1 MDTEATGQRG
11 TSYARANRLM
21 GYACASLGGAFL
33 WGFAA
38 FFFGTIPFL
47 VVPLLVWLSYGL
59 LRAGLRLLALL
70 SLLLDALL
78 SALLAWGFG
87 AATLGSRYG
96 HVWPFGVALLSAVAA
111 LLLLL
116 ALVEVLR
123 GPASGA

>member
-1 MDTEATGQRG
+1 MTTAVRG
-11 TSYARANRLM
+11 GMGYARANRLM
-21 GYACASLGGAFL
+21 GYACACLGAAFL

-47 VVPLLVWLSYGL
+47 LVPLLIWLSYGL
-59 LRAGLRLLALL
+59 LRAGLRRLALL

-78 SALLAWGFG
+78 SALLAWAFG
-87 AATLGSRYG
+87 VATVASRYG
-96 HVWPFGVALLSAVAA
+96 HVWPFGVALLSAIAA

-123 GPASGA
+123 GPGSAS